1 MKDIKIIF
9 FDIDGTLVDMSKKQ
23 ISEKTLETLQRLR
36 ERNMILCIATGRPPL
51 NLPAFK
57 ELFDVFLTFNGSYCF
72 NKQQDIFSNPL
83 DQKDVQRIINNA
95 AAIGRPVSVATKER
109 MVSNG
114 KDRDLIDYYAF
125 ANREIEV
132 EDDFD
137 IIAKQEVYQMM
148 MGGREEEYSQ
158 ILEDVKG
165 ARITA
170 WWDRAVDIIPC
181 DGGKGRGVEAILEYY
196 HLRKEDALAF
206 GDGNNDIELL
216 QTVGHGVAM
225 GNASE
230 QLKAVADDV
239 CGSAADD
246 GIYFYCLEHGLITS

>member
-1 MKDIKIIF
+1 MEEKKIVF
-9 FDIDGTLVDMSKKQ
+9 FDIDGTLIDINKKQ
-23 ISEKTLETLQRLR
+23 ISEKMLETLHRLKDK
-36 ERNMILCIATGRPPL
+36 NVILCIATGRPPL

-72 NKQQDIFSNPL
+72 NRQQVILSNPL
-83 DQKDVQRIINNA
+83 DGMDVQRIIKNA
-95 AAIGRPVSVATKER
+95 TAIGRPVSVATKER

-114 KDRDLIDYYAF
+114 KDQDLIDYYSF

-137 IIAKQEVYQMM
+137 VIAKQEVYQMM
-148 MGGREEEYSQ
+148 MGGREDEYPQ
-158 ILEDVKG
+158 ILEGVQG

-196 HLRKEDALAF
+196 HLSKENALAF

-216 QTVGHGVAM
+216 QAVGHGVAM

-230 QLKAVADDV
+230 QLKAVADDI
-239 CGSAADD
+239 CRSAADD
-246 GIYFYCLEHGLITS
+246 GIYFYCLEHGWI